1 MLDGE
6 VVKDKALL
14 ELRIGVTALAVKYIQ
29 CTYQLAKIFL
39 QILTIE
45 ESLEIVTQIPLGR
58 ESKLVHNF

>member
-14 ELRIGVTALAVKYIQ
+14 ELRMGVIALAGKYIQ

-45 ESLEIVTQIPLGR
+45 ESL
-58 ESKLVHNF
+58 K